1 MTTVDLLIF
10 ALVYIGVAIGGFPRL
25 ALDRTGIALLG
36 AIAMIATGVLSLDEA
51 VSAVDV
57 PTILLLYA
65 LMIISAQLRLGGFYT
80 WAALRISE
88 LLRRP
93 LWCLW
98 WLMCLSAF
106 LSALLMNDI
115 ICLAFTPVL
124 CYSLQRAGLNPIP
137 FLLAL
142 AISSNIGSAATII
155 GNPQN
160 LLIGQIG
167 KLDFGA
173 FLGWCLPPSLISLA
187 VAYGLIVWRYR
198 NRMHLSGPQPP
209 WPHEEWPHLNT
220 QQTIKGLLG
229 VALMVGLFFTRI
241 PRELTALSIAGVLLC
256 SRKLRTARVLG
267 LVDWNLITLFIGLF
281 VVMRGF
287 EMTHLAERSVEQ
299 LAALGLDLR
308 NYHVLSVVSVVL
320 SNIVSNVPA
329 TMLLR
334 SFIPAGDPVA
344 WYVLAL
350 ATTYAGNL
358 ILIGSIANLIVVE
371 QAARYNVA
379 IRFREHAIIGIP
391 VTFAGMLILSAW
403 IALQ

>member
-1 MTTVDLLIF
+1 MTTVSLTIF
-10 ALVYIGVAIGGFPRL
+10 VLVYFGVAVGGFPWL

-51 VSAVDV
+51 IHAVDV

-80 WAALRISE
+80 WVALKISN

-98 WLMCLSAF
+98 WLMWVAGLLSAV
-106 LSALLMNDI
+106 LMNDI

-124 CYSLQRAGLNPIP
+124 CYSLRRAGLNPVP
-137 FLLAL
+137 YLLAL
-142 AISSNIGSAATII
+142 AAASNIGSAATII

-160 LLIGQIG
+160 MLIGQVG

-173 FLGWCLPPSLISLA
+173 FLSWCLPPSVASLA
-187 VAYGLIVWRYR
+187 AAYAFIWWRYR
-198 NRMHLSGPQPP
+198 HRLHLSAPSPAR
-209 WPHEEWPHLNT
+209 PHEEWPHLNM
-220 QQTIKGLLG
+220 QQTVKGLFG
-229 VALMVGLFFTRI
+229 VAVMIALFFTKL
-241 PRELTALSIAGVLLC
+241 PRELSALTVAGVLLC

-281 VVMRGF
+281 VVMSGF
-287 EMTHLAERSVEQ
+287 ETTHTADKVVEQ
-299 LAALGLDLR
+299 LALWGLNFR
-308 NYHVLSVVSVVL
+308 NYHALNAVSVIL

-329 TMLLR
+329 TMLLKQ
-334 SFIPAGDPVA
+334 FIPAGDPVA

-350 ATTYAGNL
+350 GTTYAGNL

-371 QAARYNVA
+371 QAARYDIV
-379 IRFREHAIIGIP
+379 ISFREHATVGIP
-391 VTFAGMLILSAW
+391 ITLVSVLILSAW
-403 IALQ
+403 IAL